1 MGVAQLRVLL
11 DSHTLLWWILDHPA
25 LTPVAREAISK
36 LDNTVL
42 VSAAS
47 AWELAIKF
55 RAGRLPD
62 AADLVTNFPSEIEH
76 EGFELLPISAE
87 HGIRAGL
94 LPGLHKDPFD
104 RMLIAQSQEEDA
116 PIISNETVFDTYGV
130 RRLW

>member
-1 MGVAQLRVLL
+1 LRVLL

-25 LTPVAREAISK
+25 LTPAARDAISK

-47 AWELAIKF
+47 AWEMAIKF
-55 RAGRLPD
+55 RAGRLPE

-104 RMLIAQSQEEDA
+104 RMLIAQSQAEDV
-116 PIISNETVFDTYGV
+116 PIISNESVFDTYGV

>member
-1 MGVAQLRVLL
+1 MGVVQLRVLL

-25 LTPVAREAISK
+25 LTPAAREVISGT
-36 LDNTVL
+36 DNTVI

-55 RAGRLPD
+55 RAGRLPE
-62 AADLVTNFPSEIEH
+62 AGDLVSNFPTEIVQ
-76 EGFELLPISAE
+76 EGFQLLPISAE

-94 LPGLHKDPFD
+94 LPGPHKDVFD
-104 RMLIAQSQEEDA
+104 RMLIAQSQAEDI
-116 PIISNETVFDTYGV
+116 PIISNEAIFGAYGV

>member
-1 MGVAQLRVLL
+1 LRVLL

-25 LTPVAREAISK
+25 LTLGARETISRTE
-36 LDNTVL
+36 NTVL

-55 RAGRLPD
+55 RAGRLPE
-62 AADLVTNFPSEIEH
+62 ASDLVSNFPVEIEQ
-76 EGFELLPISAE
+76 EGFQLLAISAE

-94 LPGLHKDPFD
+94 LPGPHKDPFD
-104 RMLIAQSQEEDA
+104 RMLIAQAQAENT
-116 PIISNETVFDTYGV
+116 PIVSNEAVFETYGI